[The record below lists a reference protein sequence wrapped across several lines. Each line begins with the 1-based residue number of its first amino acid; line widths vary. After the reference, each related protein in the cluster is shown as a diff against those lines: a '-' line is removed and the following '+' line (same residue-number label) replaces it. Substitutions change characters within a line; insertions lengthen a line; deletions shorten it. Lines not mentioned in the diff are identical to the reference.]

1 MSSLDLRLYQF
12 IEEEYGQLL
21 EKLAAELVNGRAVD
35 FSDYRYRDGRIHGVR
50 EALEL
55 AKDANRR
62 AIGLE
67 DKTER

>member
-1 MSSLDLRLYQF
+1 MNLDLRLFQLL
-12 IEEEYGQLL
+12 EQDYGELL
-21 EKLAAELVNGRAVD
+21 EKLAAELVSGRATD
-35 FSDYRYRDGRIHGVR
+35 HADYRYRVGRIHGIR

-67 DKTER
+67 DKDR